1 MKMKGV
7 VMNLVIAGIIALV
20 TILIA
25 FSYWTQVKDEAQKA
39 APRAMSVLIGG
50 FALFDFNKY
59 PRSKNRGVI
68 VRMHNNI
75 NCIHYNKKRKGISEA
90 TTLVLVVTMAVLV
103 AFVIFA
109 LYGGISSEAGPAASG
124 LQSEFFDAIIRNLPG
139 G

>member
-1 MKMKGV
+1 MKGV
-7 VMNLVIAGIIALV
+7 AMNIVIAGIIALV

-25 FSYWTQVKDEAQKA
+25 FGYWTQVKDEAQKA

-50 FALFDFNKY
+50 FALL
-59 PRSKNRGVI
+59 
-68 VRMHNNI
+68 
-75 NCIHYNKKRKGISEA
+75 NKKRKGISEA

-109 LYGGISSEAGPAASG
+109 LYGGISSQAGPAASG
-124 LQSEFFDAIIRNLPG
+124 LHSEFFDAIIRNLPG

>member
-1 MKMKGV
+1 MKGV
-7 VMNLVIAGIIALV
+7 AMSIVIAGIIALV

-25 FSYWTQVKDEAQKA
+25 FGYWTQVKDEAQKA

-50 FALFDFNKY
+50 FVFF
-59 PRSKNRGVI
+59 
-68 VRMHNNI
+68 
-75 NCIHYNKKRKGISEA
+75 KKRKGISEA

-109 LYGGISSEAGPAASG
+109 LYGGISSKAGPAVSG
-124 LQSEFFDAIIRNLPG
+124 LHSEFFDAIIRNLPG